1 MTNLEGRTCLITGAA
16 GGLGRSMALAAA
28 ARGAELV
35 LTDVDDAGLRRTADE
50 VRDAGGTVQF
60 SEAADVTD
68 RDAVGRLAER
78 ALAATGGVDVVMNV
92 AGVSVWGAVDRLD
105 HRHWRRTV
113 DINLMGP
120 IHVIEAFVPPMI
132 AAGRGGHLVNVSS
145 AAGLFGLPWHAAYSA
160 SKFGLRGVSE
170 VLRFDLRRH
179 RIAVSLVCPG
189 AVATPLVQTVE
200 LVGIDRETPSARRMV
215 RLFTRH
221 AVSPDR
227 AARAVLRGV
236 ERDRYMV
243 YTSADVRI
251 GHLAQRLCPPLYEAA
266 MHAMNWA
273 FVRAV
278 QRSARRG

>member
-50 VRDAGGTVQF
+50 VRDAGGTVRF
-60 SEAADVTD
+60 SEAADVAD

-92 AGVSVWGAVDRLD
+92 AGVSVWGPVERLD

-189 AVATPLVQTVE
+189 AVATPLVQSVE

-243 YTSADVRI
+243 YTSADVRL
-251 GHLAQRLCPPLYEAA
+251 GHLAQRLCPPLYAAA
-266 MHAMNWA
+266 MHAMNRA
-273 FVRAV
+273 FVLAV
-278 QRSARRG
+278 RRSARRG